1 MERLNTAVS
10 MDVVLIV
17 WAAYIMIRTVEMVVG
32 VL

>member
-10 MDVVLIV
+10 MDVVLMV
-17 WAAYIMIRTVEMVVG
+17 WAVYIVIRTVEMVVG

>member
-10 MDVVLIV
+10 MDVVLMV
-17 WAAYIMIRTVEMVVG
+17 WAVYIVIRTVEIVVG